1 MNFILLKGSSARCSQ
16 RPSSHIVV
24 LDGNL
29 SQSRGYYAQVHYL
42 FNNLISSL
50 LHQQLN
56 LDLLHTW
63 KTLYQVSAN
72 RSHSLASDR
81 DLSFF
86 AQRFD
91 ADMKNPKYVFIVTL
105 SVLLVVL
112 LNFFVCVVVTRRG
125 HGCRKREYHC
135 LDAHTQLTV
144 DKLPEEQHCDSS
156 SSSTNSNGTINQQL
170 IVHTN
175 YTTSSTPPVDLVHV
189 RHVASRRTDGVVRS
203 SLRQKSSLATEAVV

>member
-1 MNFILLKGSSARCSQ
+1 M
-16 RPSSHIVV
+16 
-24 LDGNL
+24 
-29 SQSRGYYAQVHYL
+29 HYL

-72 RSHSLASDR
+72 QSTSTL

-86 AQRFD
+86 TQRFD
-91 ADMKNPKYVFIVTL
+91 AEMKNPKYVFILTL
-105 SVLLVVL
+105 SVLVVVL
-112 LNFFVCVVVTRRG
+112 LNFFVCIVVTRRG

-144 DKLPEEQHCDSS
+144 DKLPEEQQCDSS

-175 YTTSSTPPVDLVHV
+175 YTTPTTNSSLSSTPPVDLVHV
-189 RHVASRRTDGVVRS
+189 RHVGRRTGIVRS
-203 SLRQKSSLATEAVV
+203 ALRQTSEAVV